1 MSINR
6 CSYTSRVWLHSCNS
20 LKRVSVAFLDV
31 LPLYKIYHLWD
42 TLLLGNCAFPLCVG
56 VAILK
61 QVRDILKSYDFN
73 ECITLFSDM
82 PGKCVLCNVCVCMC
96 MSVCMSVC
104 LSVHVYVSVCVTMY
118 VCVFCLSVCVHLCVC
133 VCVCCVCVCMRACV
147 CACACVRVCM
157 CVRVCVCACVHM
169 HHLAICFVLRTF

>member
-1 MSINR
+1 MPMDIAMHIA
-6 CSYTSRVWLHSCNS
+6 SYILLFVGRILLTV
-20 LKRVSVAFLDV
+20 FLDV

-82 PGKCVLCNVCVCMC
+82 PGNC
-96 MSVCMSVC
+96 
-104 LSVHVYVSVCVTMY
+104 VSVY
-118 VCVFCLSVCVHLCVC
+118 L
-133 VCVCCVCVCMRACV
+133 
-147 CACACVRVCM
+147 
-157 CVRVCVCACVHM
+157 
-169 HHLAICFVLRTF
+169 

>member
-1 MSINR
+1 MFS
-6 CSYTSRVWLHSCNS
+6 
-20 LKRVSVAFLDV
+20 DV

-82 PGKCVLCNVCVCMC
+82 PGN
-96 MSVCMSVC
+96 
-104 LSVHVYVSVCVTMY
+104 
-118 VCVFCLSVCVHLCVC
+118 CVC
-133 VCVCCVCVCMRACV
+133 VCVCACVCVYV
-147 CACACVRVCM
+147 SPTCAHICVRVWLCVCTCSVL
-157 CVRVCVCACVHM
+157 CVRICM
-169 HHLAICFVLRTF
+169 HAPHVIIKLWAQILIVVVVVFSENLSYKIIKSCMIIT

>member
-1 MSINR
+1 MPMDIAIHIA
-6 CSYTSRVWLHSCNS
+6 SYILLFVGRILLTI
-20 LKRVSVAFLDV
+20 FLDV

-82 PGKCVLCNVCVCMC
+82 PGNC
-96 MSVCMSVC
+96 
-104 LSVHVYVSVCVTMY
+104 VSVY
-118 VCVFCLSVCVHLCVC
+118 L
-133 VCVCCVCVCMRACV
+133 
-147 CACACVRVCM
+147 
-157 CVRVCVCACVHM
+157 
-169 HHLAICFVLRTF
+169 

>member
-1 MSINR
+1 MHIFNVHQ
-6 CSYTSRVWLHSCNS
+6 CSSSS
-20 LKRVSVAFLDV
+20 LVRIIFVSSDV

-82 PGKCVLCNVCVCMC
+82 PGNCVCVYLCM
-96 MSVCMSVC
+96 
-104 LSVHVYVSVCVTMY
+104 
-118 VCVFCLSVCVHLCVC
+118 CVC
-133 VCVCCVCVCMRACV
+133 VCVCVCM
-147 CACACVRVCM
+147 
-157 CVRVCVCACVHM
+157 CACVHT
-169 HHLAICFVLRTF
+169 RTCQNC

>member
-1 MSINR
+1 MPMDIAMHTA
-6 CSYTSRVWLHSCNS
+6 SYILLFVGRILLTV
-20 LKRVSVAFLDV
+20 FLDV

-82 PGKCVLCNVCVCMC
+82 PGN
-96 MSVCMSVC
+96 
-104 LSVHVYVSVCVTMY
+104 
-118 VCVFCLSVCVHLCVC
+118 CVFVNNVIAS
-133 VCVCCVCVCMRACV
+133 
-147 CACACVRVCM
+147 
-157 CVRVCVCACVHM
+157 
-169 HHLAICFVLRTF
+169 